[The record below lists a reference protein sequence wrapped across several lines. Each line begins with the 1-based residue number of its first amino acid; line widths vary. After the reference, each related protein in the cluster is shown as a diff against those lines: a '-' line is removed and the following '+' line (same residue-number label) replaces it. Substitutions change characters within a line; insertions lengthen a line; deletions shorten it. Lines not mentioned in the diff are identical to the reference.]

1 MPPNS
6 ALSGPSLKSALSNKR
21 KEPGPNDNASKKF
34 GGRDGGRPPKRVK
47 IRSDREIATQDPS
60 LALKNGE
67 LDLQA
72 FLNAREFEIRALEE
86 SMRHI
91 KAESSTRAFQQVP
104 RGMRRRTASHNA
116 KRVPKRLRRRAIK
129 EMNEDN
135 TPTVVRRR
143 RKPKTARA
151 RIRAETAKRLGIL
164 AEKKRKRKLKAARE
178 KAATTSGSTPTEP
191 SATTVTTV
199 TTVTTRPPRPK
210 IRRNQLNEPPKPK
223 SKFRKRQA
231 HKTWLPTHLWH
242 AKRAR
247 MTDPKNPLWRFAIPL
262 TPNEK
267 VYRPTHRAQGEKGT
281 IVWDTSYMSTIG
293 LYGNNE
299 KGVEQL
305 LRRLGVTQESCW
317 DERGRRWRAG
327 TRHWTGFLSRETKLG
342 RRFICPATII
352 WNPASAEEPQQQQQN
367 DQQPPGPENDQAAE
381 PERSQTK
388 TAQRQLFFRVHPS
401 AFLELFDELL
411 RLAKMQNP
419 RLYIEDL
426 RFEIGSIEITG
437 PASTETLL
445 GILHPYYT
453 KPDLKEKHA
462 DVFASLTSL
471 TNPASTPPNSLL
483 AFSIMDPRLRYPPR
497 RAPTDSDDEKAQ
509 NKLLDT
515 LAKWPADEHVRLRPH
530 ALFDRNVRFNATK
543 LPSQKSID
551 RRKGAKLPGTDLEP
565 SVADPPLPIILLAS
579 RPGNVAA
586 QAQGTWTLLAPFKC
600 IQPLWYSLVHFP
612 LSSGGNP
619 RFGGL
624 NEARQVPFE
633 RGQPSFPFDFLG
645 TDAGAQWEAE
655 ERARRK
661 RDWERR
667 PKSKRTAWDAL
678 DLGAGRKGEIGDGWA
693 CHLEHIFRLEE
704 GARDSAQLSPD
715 RMDIDGAPPA
725 GEKDAKAEA
734 PPPAADSLKLIQRL
748 SKESFKELISSKT
761 SPPPPPPDN
770 SIITVS
776 ITLTS
781 RGVANPC
788 ARIYRL
794 PSRPA
799 PQPPSS
805 SAEVPASAPPPQS
818 PSKKSRL
825 PPDLRD
831 QWLARL
837 PPSSSARLALKGS
850 KSKPHSNTT
859 PSTTTTTSSSRR
871 RRRFPPDA
879 DMQTRKR
886 ILAASL
892 LAAAAT
898 PPPAP
903 YPPPRPNQ
911 TDMGGHPLVPDEDD
925 LIGFVTTGAF
935 TLSEGKG
942 TAVGSIAV
950 HKAVEALQE
959 ARRGG
964 GGAGRDDSEGRL
976 CIVRNAGE
984 NVGWL
989 ARWEVV

>member
-1 MPPNS
+1 MATAGS
-6 ALSGPSLKSALSNKR
+6 SLKPALSNKR
-21 KEPGPNDNASKKF
+21 KQQPGSSDNASRKY
-34 GGRDGGRPPKRVK
+34 GGRDGGGRPEKRVK

-60 LALKNGE
+60 MALKDGE

-91 KAESSTRAFQQVP
+91 KAESSTRAFQQLP

-129 EMNEDN
+129 EMVEDN

-143 RKPKTARA
+143 RKPKTTRA

-164 AEKKRKRKLKAARE
+164 AEKKRKRKARLDAA
-178 KAATTSGSTPTEP
+178 KKDATTDSSSTGPAT
-191 SATTVTTV
+191 ATTA
-199 TTVTTRPPRPK
+199 VTTRPPRPK

-223 SKFRKRQA
+223 SKFRKRQI
-231 HKTWLPTHLWH
+231 HKTWLPTHVWH

-281 IVWDTSYMSTIG
+281 VAWDTSYMSTIG
-293 LYGNNE
+293 LYGNE
-299 KGVEQL
+299 KGVEQV
-305 LRRLGVTQESCW
+305 LRKLGVTQESCW
-317 DERGRRWRAG
+317 DERGVKWRAG
-327 TRHWTGFLSRETKLG
+327 TRHWSGFLTRETAKLG
-342 RRFICPATII
+342 RRAICPAAII
-352 WNPASAEEPQQQQQN
+352 WNPLESDE
-367 DQQPPGPENDQAAE
+367 
-381 PERSQTK
+381 ST
-388 TAQRQLFFRVHPS
+388 TTTHQRQLFLRVHPS
-401 AFLELFDELL
+401 AFLELFNELL
-411 RLAKMQNP
+411 RLVKMQNP

-445 GILHPYYT
+445 AILHPYHT
-453 KPDLKEKHA
+453 KPESRESHA
-462 DVFASLTSL
+462 ELFTSLTTL

-497 RAPTDSDDEKAQ
+497 RLSAEPGDDDEAQ
-509 NKLLDT
+509 ARLLQT
-515 LAKWPADEHVRLRPH
+515 LAEWPAEKHLKPH
-530 ALFDRNVRFNATK
+530 SLFDRNLRHNAAMR
-543 LPSQKSID
+543 PSQKSID
-551 RRKGAKLPGTDLEP
+551 RRKGAKLPGTDLQP
-565 SVADPPLPIILLAS
+565 TVADPPLPVILLAS
-579 RPGNVAA
+579 RPGNATQV
-586 QAQGTWTLLAPFKC
+586 QGTWILLAPFKC
-600 IQPLWYSLVHFP
+600 IQPIWYSLVHYP

-633 RGQPSFPFDFLG
+633 RGLPCFPFDFLG

-661 RDWERR
+661 RDWEKR
-667 PKSKRTAWDAL
+667 PKSKRISWEAL

-693 CHLEHIFRLEE
+693 CHLERIFPHLDDDGTEPT
-704 GARDSAQLSPD
+704 APPSPD
-715 RMDIDGAPPA
+715 RMDIDAAPPER
-725 GEKDAKAEA
+725 EKGKKDTKEKKKQTKAETPSA
-734 PPPAADSLKLIQRL
+734 ERLKLIQRL
-748 SKESFKELISSKT
+748 PKESFKELISPKT
-761 SPPPPPPDN
+761 STPPPPPDN

-776 ITLTS
+776 ITILS
-781 RGVANPC
+781 RGVAKPC

-794 PSRPA
+794 PSRPT
-799 PQPPSS
+799 PQTPSS
-805 SAEVPASAPPPQS
+805 SAEVPASAPPPAP
-818 PSKKSRL
+818 PSSKKAKSRL

-837 PPSSSARLALKGS
+837 PPSSSIRRATRNGP
-850 KSKPHSNTT
+850 KSNRANRTSNANT
-859 PSTTTTTSSSRR
+859 

-879 DMQTRKR
+879 DMLTRKR
-886 ILAASL
+886 ILAESL
-892 LAAAAT
+892 LAGTPGPFPLPLPTAASK
-898 PPPAP
+898 
-903 YPPPRPNQ
+903 PNQ
-911 TDMGGHPLVPDEDD
+911 TDMAGHPLVPDEDD

-935 TLSEGKG
+935 SLSEGRG
-942 TAVGSIAV
+942 TAVGSVAV
-950 HKAVEALQE
+950 HKAVEALRE
-959 ARRGG
+959 AEDG
-964 GGAGRDDSEGRL
+964 SEGRL

-984 NVGWL
+984 SVGWL